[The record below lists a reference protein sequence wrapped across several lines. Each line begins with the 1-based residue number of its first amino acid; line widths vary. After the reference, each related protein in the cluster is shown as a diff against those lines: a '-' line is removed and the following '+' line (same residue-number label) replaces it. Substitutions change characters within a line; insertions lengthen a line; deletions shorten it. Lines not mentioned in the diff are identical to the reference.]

1 MPVKN
6 YSKTGAFC
14 RVTFDLPA
22 GIAAKKVSLCGDF
35 NDWNPKT
42 ILMKKRKDGRWSI
55 TVSLKAGRDYRYKY
69 LLDGMIWEND
79 WDAERY
85 VSNNFGSE
93 DSLVGV

>member
-1 MPVKN
+1 MPVKH

-22 GIAAKKVSLCGDF
+22 GVEAKKVSLCGDF

-42 ILMKKRKDGRWSI
+42 TPMKKRKDGRWSV
-55 TVSLKAGRDYRYKY
+55 TVSLKAGDDYRYKF
-69 LLDGMIWEND
+69 LLDGKHWEND

-85 VSNNFGSE
+85 VSNTFGSE
-93 DSLVGV
+93 DSLIEV